1 VLSIVGFVVVRG
13 SLSLMG
19 NAPRADAVV
28 RVVADHDGVVL
39 GRPSIGVVV
48 RVVADHDGVVPGCPG
63 IGAVV
68 RVATDHDGVVPGCPN
83 EGTTIADMV
92 LDVADDGTLEDPT
105 ER

>member
-1 VLSIVGFVVVRG
+1 MVT
-13 SLSLMG
+13 
-19 NAPRADAVV
+19 APRSPSVMSYRFVGSSRAPSSATSSTMLVTVAPSVGSAPRLGAD
-28 RVVADHDGVVL
+28 
-39 GRPSIGVVV
+39 
-48 RVVADHDGVVPGCPG
+48 
-63 IGAVV
+63 V